1 MIPAGRPLRVGVL
14 GCADIA
20 RRRVLP
26 ALAALEETELTAV
39 ASRSIERARALAGAF
54 GAAPVS
60 GYAALLARED
70 VDAVYVPVPAALHAT
85 WVSAALDAGKHVLA
99 EKPLTIRGGQTAEL
113 IGRARDRGLVLM
125 ENVMFVHHTQHEAV
139 RRLVERG
146 AIGRLRAL
154 RAVFAVPERP
164 AGDIRYDPA
173 LGGGALW
180 DVGVYPLRAALHLL
194 GPELSVAGAVLS
206 RGRGRNVDTSGSVLL
221 RRADG
226 VTAQLLFGME
236 HAYGSEYELW
246 GSEGRLWL
254 DRAFTP
260 AADHE
265 PVVRIQRGSVVE
277 EVVLPAE
284 DQVATTLRAWVAAV
298 REQRPADPLT
308 LRQARLLDEVR
319 HAAGMSTGVSHD
331 T

>member
-1 MIPAGRPLRVGVL
+1 MTPAGRPLRVGVL

-26 ALAALEETELTAV
+26 ALAALPETRLTAV
-39 ASRSIERARALAGAF
+39 ASRSADKARELASAF
-54 GAAPVS
+54 GATPVT
-60 GYAALLARED
+60 GYSALLARED

-113 IGRARDRGLVLM
+113 VARARDRGLVLM
-125 ENVMFVHHTQHEAV
+125 ENVMFVHHGQHEAV
-139 RRLVERG
+139 RRLVDSG
-146 AIGRLRAL
+146 AIGRPRAL
-154 RAVFAVPERP
+154 RAAFAVPERP
-164 AGDIRYDPA
+164 ADDIRYDPA

-194 GPELSVAGAVLS
+194 GPELSVVGAVLS
-206 RGRGRNVDTSGSVLL
+206 RGHGRDVDTSGAVLL
-221 RRADG
+221 RTPDG

-246 GSEGRLWL
+246 GSEGRLRL

-265 PVVRIQRGSVVE
+265 PVVRIERSSGVR

-284 DQVATTLRAWVAAV
+284 DQVTTTLRTWVAAV
-298 REQRPADPLT
+298 REGRPTDPLT
-308 LRQARLLDEVR
+308 VRQAQLLDDVR
-319 HAAGMSTGVSHD
+319 DAAGLSVGAFHNA
-331 T
+331 